1 LCILDGWNICILH
14 DPKRGQE
21 GIDRAGILPKR
32 KEWSMHDDWESY
44 YRYLEAQHASCNA
57 HHLRELE
64 FLQERYPNPGKVSWP
79 SCW

>member
-1 LCILDGWNICILH
+1 
-14 DPKRGQE
+14 
-21 GIDRAGILPKR
+21 
-32 KEWSMHDDWESY
+32 MHDDWESY